1 MSAVVITKAFKM
13 VYATDVF
20 YLIAAPFFLPPYL
33 YKIIFRKKYR
43 ESTRG
48 MLGVGL
54 ASKPWALDASG
65 RRLWLHAVSVGE
77 VVAGKAVLAEWIKLE
92 PDARI
97 LVSTV
102 TETGQK
108 KARELLTKEAR
119 EFIYY
124 PIDFSPVV
132 NRFLAHFD
140 PKVYIFMET
149 EIWPNFLRSAAARGV
164 KIFLANGKLSERS
177 FKHWMKVRGLFRG
190 TFDAITAACVQ
201 TDRDREKFTALL
213 GRPECISVTGNCK
226 LDSSGS
232 PITEE
237 ERIELLARLKLPH
250 NAPVIVM
257 GSSHSGEE
265 DIILNAWEVVRRNN
279 PDVRLIIAPRHPER
293 FESVARQLAERGIRF
308 SRFTEPAVENPEV
321 ILVDT
326 IGALARLYGLGQF
339 AIVGG
344 SFVPIG
350 GHNLLEAAVHR
361 IPVLYGPHM
370 HKQPEILKIFQEGG
384 GGIQVSAK
392 DLASRMEQLLSD
404 EEERRRL
411 GETAALTARK
421 NCGSARRTVEFIRK
435 FL

>member
-1 MSAVVITKAFKM
+1 M

-20 YLIAAPFFLPPYL
+20 YLLAAPFFLPPYL

-54 ASKPWALDASG
+54 ASKPWPHDAPG

-77 VVAGKAVLAEWIKLE
+77 VVAGKAVLAEWIKIE
-92 PDARI
+92 PDTRI
-97 LVSTV
+97 VVSTV

-108 KARELLTKEAR
+108 KAREMLKEAR

-132 NRFLAHFD
+132 NRFLAYFD

-149 EIWPNFLRSAAARGV
+149 EIWPNFLRSAGARGV

-177 FKHWMKVRGLFRG
+177 FAHWMKVRSLFRG

-226 LDSSGS
+226 FDSSGS
-232 PITEE
+232 PITEK
-237 ERIELLARLKLPH
+237 ERAELLARLKLPH
-250 NAPVIVM
+250 NAPVIVV
-257 GSSHSGEE
+257 GSTHSGEE
-265 DIILNAWEVVRRNN
+265 DIILNAWEVVRRAN

-293 FESVARQLAERGIRF
+293 FEGVARQLAERGIRF

-326 IGALARLYGLGQF
+326 IGELAILYGLGQF

-344 SFVPIG
+344 SFVPVG
-350 GHNLLEAAVHR
+350 GHNLLEAAVHS

-392 DLASRMEQLLSD
+392 DLASQMERLLGD
-404 EEERRRL
+404 DDERRRL
-411 GETAALTARK
+411 GEIAALTARE
-421 NCGSARRTVEFIRK
+421 NRGSAGRTVEFIRK